1 MRIKSFTAK
10 SAVLTD
16 LTFNPISET
25 MYAYSRTN
33 EILVRPPAD
42 NKVVLN
48 GKLEI
53 PSITHIER
61 EALTTI
67 HCSSLTCSP
76 HTQGSIQSLLKWF
89 YESRLDACNVGIRRK
104 GISC

>member
-10 SAVLTD
+10 SAMLTD

-33 EILVRPPAD
+33 EILVRPFA
-42 NKVVLN
+42 NSKVVLM
-48 GKLEI
+48 GSVKI
-53 PSITHIER
+53 RSMAHVER

-67 HCSSLTCSP
+67 NCSSFTRSP
-76 HTQGSIQSLLKWF
+76 DLAHDTRVQFRAIEMVLRIQTG
-89 YESRLDACNVGIRRK
+89 RMQCGH
-104 GISC
+104 